1 MGIYWEKK
9 FIYIQWMAQTGDIKM
24 REKALQLLSSM
35 INKEKEIYHKKLFIA

>member
-1 MGIYWEKK
+1 
-9 FIYIQWMAQTGDIKM
+9 MAQTGDIKM